1 MQKIRKTADVY
12 AVSLNFAGGGQI
24 FRGGESESDAT
35 IYQQAANLLRGL
47 GFVNSCDEARVN
59 LLVI

>member
-12 AVSLNFAGGGQI
+12 AVSLNFAGGRI
-24 FRGGESESDAT
+24 FRGGGSESDAT

>member
-1 MQKIRKTADVY
+1 M
-12 AVSLNFAGGGQI
+12 
-24 FRGGESESDAT
+24 FRGGGSESDAT

-47 GFVNSCDEARVN
+47 GFVNSCDEVRVN